1 MRSHDRIQLQGLWG
15 LTLLDLAKNLAF
27 ARLGPDTGG
36 WTDAQGPLG
45 ANRVKFSVTLVAS

>member
-27 ARLGPDTGG
+27 ARLGPYRSTSVAWKRTAGG
-36 WTDAQGPLG
+36 MVRPSA
-45 ANRVKFSVTLVAS
+45 